1 MEGKKFKTS
10 NLKELFVSI
19 QDISMDKQRD
29 ALDSTIEKWRQGH
42 EQIDDILVM
51 GRKFA

>member
-1 MEGKKFKTS
+1 
-10 NLKELFVSI
+10 
-19 QDISMDKQRD
+19 MDKQREE
-29 ALDSTIEKWRQGH
+29 LDNTIEKWRQGH